1 MDRKRME
8 KMLERYEAKAERAYR
23 SYQDSG
29 IYHYEWQYRN
39 AEEMADII
47 RIGLNAADEHTSYI
61 SLRSDLANLAAKAER
76 AVHDIDSILSVINN
90 IVSLAESYG
99 VYRRRHEL

>member
-1 MDRKRME
+1 MDKKRME
-8 KMLERYEAKAERAYR
+8 KLLERYQEKAERAYR

-29 IYHYEWQYRN
+29 VYHYDWQYRN

-47 RIGLNAADEHTSYI
+47 RIGLNAADEHTAYI

-76 AVHDIDSILSVINN
+76 AFHDPDSVVSVINN
-90 IVSLAESYG
+90 VISLAEAYG
-99 VYRRRHEL
+99 VYQRRN